1 MPDSLTILRTPHLRL
16 AKLVRGDGS
25 IIGYDNAKHFD
36 LAEVAIADLD
46 HLARILTKLLNRPAC
61 CIVRGAIADRARVS
75 GVRRLVYTCRET
87 GEAPTLLDV
96 HRQWISLDVDGVVRP
111 DHIPAADLVACAR
124 VAIALL
130 PAEFRKARCIV
141 QATSTHGLK
150 PGSRLRLWFWADR
163 PLSGAE
169 LGAWMRGSP
178 VDGSIFRPCQPIY
191 TAAPIFQA
199 GCDHLPS
206 RIAIIDGAGT
216 VLAPPHDVL
225 IPPKPTTPAPPPHI
239 RTGNPDQ
246 RITRLIAS
254 ALRNVQTA
262 GEGQRHYQL
271 RNSARLIGGVIDSA
285 GIGEDAAAQALYD
298 AVKSAGG
305 NAVDGKN
312 AAATIRWGLQIG
324 RAAPIDL
331 GGRAQ

>member
-1 MPDSLTILRTPHLRL
+1 MIDFLTILHTPHLRL

-36 LAEVAIADLD
+36 MAEVAVADLD

-61 CIVRGAIADRARVS
+61 CIVRGAIADPARVS
-75 GVRRLVYTCRET
+75 SVRRLVYACRET
-87 GEAPTLLDV
+87 GEAPTLIDV
-96 HRQWISLDVDGVVRP
+96 NRRWISLDVDGVVRP
-111 DHIPAADLVACAR
+111 DHIPAADLVACAQ

-169 LGAWMRGSP
+169 LGAWMRGCP

-199 GCDHLPS
+199 KRDHLPS
-206 RIAIIDGAGT
+206 RIAMIDGAET

-225 IPPKPTTPAPPPHI
+225 IPPKPPIPAPQPLP
-239 RTGNPDQ
+239 NEKPQ
-246 RITRLIAS
+246 EPRITRLIAT

-271 RNSARLIGGVIDSA
+271 RNSARLIGGVIDHA
-285 GIGEDAAAQALYD
+285 GIGAAAAAQALYD